1 MAKRKATKTRAKVA
15 RAFHEVKHNPPKT
28 LRAKGKNRRKQVIAV
43 ALNKARRAGARIPK
57 KKGKKR

>member
-28 LRAKGKNRRKQVIAV
+28 LRAKGKNRRKQVIAI
-43 ALNKARRAGARIPK
+43 ALSKARKAGARVPK
-57 KKGKKR
+57 KGRKR